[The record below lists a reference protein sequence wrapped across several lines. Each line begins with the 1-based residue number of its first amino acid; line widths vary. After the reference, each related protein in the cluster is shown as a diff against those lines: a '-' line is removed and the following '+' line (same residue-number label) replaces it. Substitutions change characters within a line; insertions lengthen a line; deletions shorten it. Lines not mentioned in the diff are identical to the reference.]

1 KENVIV
7 PRLRSIGASGEELKT
22 MMPYQKGLV
31 LSTKPGQ
38 YGTITKVDSEHGV
51 VMVKSHETGQESAF
65 LPRHRDHKF
74 TALFSASHK
83 PLSTGDKIITRFTDK
98 SRGIKANVVHHIVQA
113 DNNAVIAQSQ
123 NGQSLTIDPK
133 KLKDGHWDYA
143 YTR

>member
-1 KENVIV
+1 KKNELGKENVIV

-98 SRGIKANVVHHIVQA
+98 SRGIKAN
-113 DNNAVIAQSQ
+113 
-123 NGQSLTIDPK
+123 
-133 KLKDGHWDYA
+133 
-143 YTR
+143 